1 MPIENSSSPGNF
13 KAALAKNKK
22 VLVLYYWKDCGYCK
36 SFFPIWSQ
44 VVQNYADK
52 LHIVQIEWDVIKR
65 MNINDRITSFPTIAA
80 FKNGQLVSYMSSKRN
95 DKNLEKFIST
105 TFFPKQPKKA

>member
-1 MPIENSSSPGNF
+1 
-13 KAALAKNKK
+13 
-22 VLVLYYWKDCGYCK
+22 
-36 SFFPIWSQ
+36 
-44 VVQNYADK
+44 
-52 LHIVQIEWDVIKR
+52 